1 MSKPNNLTTTS
12 FAGLFLNVAI
22 IIHKIFEADT
32 NFDVK

>member
-12 FAGLFLNVAI
+12 FAGLFLNVTI
-22 IIHKIFEADT
+22 IMHKIFETDT

>member
-22 IIHKIFEADT
+22 IMHKIFETNT